1 MQPILKDNK
10 MNLKN
15 LIDILVF
22 TITIIGMPFA
32 YVFGEQQ
39 QKEMEDRYNKWL
51 KDHPGWKSGNG
62 KK

>member
-1 MQPILKDNK
+1 